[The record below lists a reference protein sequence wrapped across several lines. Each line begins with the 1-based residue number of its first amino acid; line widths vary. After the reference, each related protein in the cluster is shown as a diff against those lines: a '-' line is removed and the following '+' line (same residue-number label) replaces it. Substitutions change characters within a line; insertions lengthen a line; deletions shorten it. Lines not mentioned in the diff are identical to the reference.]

1 MKIKSHSLMLGY
13 REYTARV
20 GRGPDGR
27 ALLMVDDIGPL
38 PALDY
43 IKHGFKI
50 VEASERE
57 IGLLRQ
63 AEYPIRPGG

>member
-1 MKIKSHSLMLGY
+1 MIVKSYSLMLGY

-20 GRGPDGR
+20 ERGPDGR
-27 ALLMVDDIGPL
+27 ALLFVEDIGPISS
-38 PALDY
+38 LDY

-57 IGLLRQ
+57 VDLLRK
-63 AEYPIRPGG
+63 AEYPIRPGS